1 MGGQEAE
8 IWGQSF
14 LTPLTPWGKTLI
26 YCDVICYS
34 QVPNERG
41 GPNNV
46 GGVSGQPEKII
57 RGGLNSRYPPPK
69 FSKTLGGGVLIR
81 SSPPP
86 KKW

>member
-1 MGGQEAE
+1 MDIKKFHGGSDPPPFFKWGVRIFFMGGQEAE

-41 GPNNV
+41 G
-46 GGVSGQPEKII
+46 GEKQ
-57 RGGLNSRYPPPK
+57 RERLMDVLK
-69 FSKTLGGGVLIR
+69 EFS
-81 SSPPP
+81 
-86 KKW
+86 